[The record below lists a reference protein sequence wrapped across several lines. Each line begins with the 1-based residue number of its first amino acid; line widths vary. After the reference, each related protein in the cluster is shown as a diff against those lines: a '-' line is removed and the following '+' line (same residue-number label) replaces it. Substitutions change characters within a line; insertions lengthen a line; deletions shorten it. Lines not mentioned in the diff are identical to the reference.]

1 MEYMHPSSSR
11 QTADH
16 NQSTAMDAGRPLRGT
31 LSVLPTALLSAMLFG
46 LSAPALADHTTEHV
60 VDNLKGGLCAL
71 EKRVW
76 NCENGYGDT
85 CPGTTGPQ
93 GPAGADGAD
102 GATGPQGPT
111 GPAGA
116 DGATGPQGP
125 AGPAGADGATGPQG
139 PAGPAGADGATG
151 PQGPTGPAGAD
162 GGTGPQ
168 GPAGPAG
175 ADGKDGVD
183 GINGIDGKDGEPG
196 LSGWEVNTN
205 LTNPSPANQPCASS
219 GSTLSCTAICEEG
232 KQVLGGGVSNSNTG
246 WLVVQSYPTP
256 DTVTGN
262 SSWTVTLSRQPSG
275 GATTVVAYAVCAFTN

>member
-1 MEYMHPSSSR
+1 MKYKSPA
-11 QTADH
+11 ADH
-16 NQSTAMDAGRPLRGT
+16 NQLTAMDTGRPLRGA
-31 LSVLPTALLSAMLFG
+31 LAVLPTALLSAVLFG

-60 VDNLKGGLCAL
+60 VDNLKGGLGAL

-125 AGPAGADGATGPQG
+125 AGPAGADGA
-139 PAGPAGADGATG
+139 
-151 PQGPTGPAGAD
+151 
-162 GGTGPQ
+162 TGPQ

-246 WLVVQSYPTP
+246 WLVVQSYPTT

>member
-151 PQGPTGPAGAD
+151 PQG
-162 GGTGPQ
+162 
-168 GPAGPAG
+168 
-175 ADGKDGVD
+175 
-183 GINGIDGKDGEPG
+183 